1 MVSVMALGIW
11 AILKVKNW
19 RESPGTAIPEL
30 SPDEQLDQYQKLV
43 EEGLLDPE
51 ELDRIKARLEATA
64 SSQLPNADKTVP
76 SPKQP
81 PDTSISEK

>member
-1 MVSVMALGIW
+1 MVSVMALGLW
-11 AILKVKNW
+11 AILKVKRW
-19 RESPGTAIPEL
+19 REEDVEVSAAP
-30 SPDEQLDQYQKLV
+30 PDEQLDPYQKLV

-81 PDTSISEK
+81 PDTSFSEK